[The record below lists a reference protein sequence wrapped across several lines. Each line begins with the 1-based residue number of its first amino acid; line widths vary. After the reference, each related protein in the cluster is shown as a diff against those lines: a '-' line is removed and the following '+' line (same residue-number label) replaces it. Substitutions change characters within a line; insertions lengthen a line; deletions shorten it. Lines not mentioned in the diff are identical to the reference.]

1 MYGKG
6 KILDALR
13 AKGPAGPDTGE
24 ATKAKI
30 ISRLLEMA
38 PAAASDRN
46 IIEILGILRS
56 LQGKDICI
64 YRNLDLIDLVVDCA
78 VRPHPIQCYGSDFD
92 PRKIGTITVGTD
104 TYPNPQWLI
113 AALTH
118 INEPNMQILLSRVNA
133 RLDRK
138 FLSTRSLGAAV
149 GASVVFVNVSPES
162 RSITL
167 RDYSGHQANLSVED
181 LLKPE
186 NAGLLQEL
194 RSLC

>member
-38 PAAASDRN
+38 PAAASGLD

-113 AALTH
+113 SALTH
-118 INEPNMQILLSRVNA
+118 IKILLSRVNA